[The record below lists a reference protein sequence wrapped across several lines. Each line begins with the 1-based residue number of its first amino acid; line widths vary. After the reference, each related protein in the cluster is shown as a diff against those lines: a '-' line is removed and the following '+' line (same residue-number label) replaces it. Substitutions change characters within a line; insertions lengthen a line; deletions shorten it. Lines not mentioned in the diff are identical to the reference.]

1 MKRVRGKI
9 ETTHRQNEKG
19 FLEQEGSEKIW
30 LKKKKRDLKNRK
42 YLDRASDRDAL
53 SQEKKAY
60 NQVKT

>member
-30 LKKKKRDLKNRK
+30 LKKKKTDLKNRK
-42 YLDRASDRDAL
+42 YLDRASDRNAL

>member
-19 FLEQEGSEKIW
+19 FLELEGSEKIW
-30 LKKKKRDLKNRK
+30 LKKKKTDLKNRK

-60 NQVKT
+60 NQVET